1 MTSRIPDLDRLIEVV
16 YEAPLEEV
24 PWRNALAVLRQRLGC
39 TAVTLILRPP
49 AEGDSGLILSEGGTS
64 DWESAYSEHYF
75 ALDPFVDLTPDR
87 VITLQEVVSMEDFI
101 ASDFYESFMRPSGTH
116 HILGFDTD
124 EPGGFEARFR
134 ASRPF
139 EGDAFGSSEKQLCEE
154 LLPHLKRALQIHSR
168 IALAESERDIYAKA
182 VEQFSVGAIFLDR
195 SGKVLQMNRVAERLV
210 DERAGLRVVEGSLR
224 ATGQAPARE
233 LAQMIAS
240 AIEARPAARPGVARA
255 LRIRR
260 DGAARDLGV
269 VVRSVPPAEASDRL
283 DSPAAVVFIGGP
295 AEDVPLARET
305 IRQLFDLTPAEASLA
320 ALLAAGHRLDRA
332 ATELGITR
340 NTARAHLRSVFSK
353 SGATR
358 QAELVHLISRSVA
371 RLG

>member
-1 MTSRIPDLDRLIEVV
+1 MASRAPDFDALIEVV

-24 PWRNALAVLRQRLGC
+24 PWRNALTVLRRELDC
-39 TAVTLILRPP
+39 AAVTLILRSP
-49 AEGDSGLILSEGGTS
+49 AEGDSGLILTEGGTP

-75 ALDPFVDLTPDR
+75 ALDPFVGLTPDC
-87 VITLQEVVSMEDFI
+87 VITLQEVIPMEDFV

-116 HILGFDTD
+116 HILGFDTH

-134 ASRPF
+134 ASRSL
-139 EGDAFGSSEKQLCEE
+139 EGEAFGASEKRLCEQ

-168 IALAESERDIYAKA
+168 IALAESERDVYAKA
-182 VEQFSVGAIFLDR
+182 VEQFAVGAIFLDR

-210 DERAGLRVVEGSLR
+210 GERAGLRVVDGSLC
-224 ATGQAPARE
+224 AAGQAASRE
-233 LAQMIAS
+233 LARMIAA
-240 AIEARPAARPGVARA
+240 AIEIRPAARPGVARA

-260 DGAARDLGV
+260 DGGGRDLGV

-283 DSPAAVVFIGGP
+283 DAPAAVVFIGGP
-295 AEDVPLARET
+295 EEDVPLARET

-320 ALLAAGHRLDRA
+320 ALLAAGRSLDRA
-332 ATELGITR
+332 AGELGITR

-353 SGATR
+353 SGVTR

-371 RLG
+371 HLG